1 MCRDHF
7 FRVIQRNYQ
16 NAYILSWIKCFGN
29 SILHRELVSLI
40 KLNQYILTF
49 SVKNIRSSLNE
60 HSLDFKEMRNEL
72 EELKKKEADYDINAV
87 NSREQSVMNVEKSK
101 QMD

>member
-1 MCRDHF
+1 
-7 FRVIQRNYQ
+7 
-16 NAYILSWIKCFGN
+16 
-29 SILHRELVSLI
+29 
-40 KLNQYILTF
+40 
-49 SVKNIRSSLNE
+49 
-60 HSLDFKEMRNEL
+60 MRNEL